1 MLAVVGVR
9 GVGEEGQQL
18 RDDDGEDFLWSAS
31 ANWHARGHDNAHTLR
46 FFAG

>member
-18 RDDDGEDFLWSAS
+18 RDDNGEDFLGSAS
-31 ANWHARGHDNAHTLR
+31 AIGARSDTMTR
-46 FFAG
+46 IP